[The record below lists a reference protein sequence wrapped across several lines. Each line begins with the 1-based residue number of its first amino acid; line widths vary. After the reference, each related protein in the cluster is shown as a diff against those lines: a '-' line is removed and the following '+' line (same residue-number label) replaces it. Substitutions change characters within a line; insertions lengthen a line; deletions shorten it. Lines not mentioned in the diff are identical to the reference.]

1 MLVLTEGDLVE
12 TNKDY
17 YGILHDSLEFKE
29 KIGLIVRVNKDFYPV
44 CRVLITADQ
53 YIVMW
58 SNGIGKHPVGSLKH
72 AGT

>member
-17 YGILHDSLEFKE
+17 YGILHNGFEFKE
-29 KIGLIVRVNKDFYPV
+29 KIGLIVRVNKNFYPV
-44 CRVLITADQ
+44 SRVRISGDQ